1 MQEFLLE
8 EYNADI
14 DTMKHLVKDTTI
26 HIIQIIQKDLIG
38 PFT

>member
-14 DTMKHLVKDTTI
+14 DTMKHLVKDTI
-26 HIIQIIQKDLIG
+26 HIIQKDLIG